1 MLITENELDS
11 WVRGNSTVAQGAIV
25 ELVWRLVSASSPQPK
40 QRRFPLGDSIGQP
53 GPDGVLDAVTPFEPF
68 IPSGLS
74 YWEIGTGLN
83 SAKKATSDY
92 KDLVENVPEEIRQSA
107 TFVFV
112 TPLSGRRDWDFSW
125 KPESQAEWIE
135 SRKKRSDW
143 HDIRVIDGTKLI
155 DWVHQ
160 IPPVELWMAKNMH
173 GNSINHIETPEQRWN
188 ILRTIGSPPPLT
200 AELFL
205 SNRDEACDA
214 LNNVLDG
221 TFAQLK
227 LETRFQDQAID
238 FVAAYFSSLENEKRV
253 EAAGRW
259 IIVSNHSEWHT
270 LVSKQRKLILV
281 ADPSLDLCGDLGTR
295 LIQSA
300 QNSGHT
306 VIYSA
311 PPGGI
316 PSPGTAPLTSPQTSQ
331 IQSALEKAGYNP
343 ERARKMS
350 QHCEGNLGSLLR
362 ILQNL
367 SLLPEWADNTAAS
380 ELAIAELLGSWSDNS
395 DADRSTAESLSGKV
409 YGEWVET
416 MREVTLRSGTPL
428 IQQEGN
434 WKFVARYEGWFS
446 LGARIFDEHLE
457 RLQQV
462 VTTVLSE
469 RDPQFDLPRDERY
482 TANIQGKVLSH
493 SHLLRDGLANSL
505 ALIGS
510 YPEAL
515 TSCSTGK
522 AVNTAAVTVRAILS
536 GASWERWAGLNR
548 LLPLLAEARP
558 EEFLEAIELA
568 LDSDPCP
575 FDRLFSEESGGA
587 TGTTYISGVLWG
599 LETLAWSPDYF
610 NRVVMCLGEL
620 SARDPGGMWN
630 NRPANSLATILLPW
644 MPHTCSLP
652 QQRHAAVIS
661 LLNELPDTGWEL
673 ILSLLPNS
681 RTVSFGTHRPT
692 WRNFIPDDWSKQTT
706 NKKYQED
713 IDFYTQLAISTAKND
728 PAKLEKL
735 IDQSENLTP
744 DSRKQLLFYL
754 DSSDV
759 LNFSEKEKLGLWK
772 RLVNLISKHRR
783 FSNAEWALPNT
794 EIDQIEAV
802 ADKLKSKDP
811 TLFHQR
817 LFVSND
823 FDLFEEDGDYKQQRE
838 NLENRRRAAV
848 REIVLS
854 GGVHAILEFADSVG
868 SPWRVGYSFGSEA
881 SNEME
886 ESLLPASLVT
896 EQENPWSFING
907 FIFNRFSIYGWEWV
921 DQIDTEEWSPDQIG
935 QFLACLPFEEGSWER
950 ASRSLGA
957 DESSYWSRANAN
969 PYDSESGLESAV
981 DKLIE
986 HGRPN
991 AALRCLGKLAYENH
1005 SFDSKLGINALLAS
1019 LSSSNEEI
1027 SVESHQLVDVIK
1039 ALQNNPD
1046 TDQGGLFLVEWAY
1059 LSLLDRF
1066 SKGSPKLLERKLATE
1081 PAFFCEMIQLM
1092 FGSSDDEFTNEESAE
1107 LKKNKAKNAYRLLSE
1122 WRDLP
1127 GCQENGLCDEEF
1139 LQYWL
1144 GEVKKKCK
1152 ETDQFGVA
1160 MSMIGQSFIHAPED
1174 PDGLWIHR
1182 NFAKVLN
1189 TRDNNAMRDGFET
1202 GLYNSRGVSMLDPTG
1217 KPERKLARQY
1227 REKSEFLETAGYLN
1241 LAATIRKLAE
1251 TYEMEADKIRAE
1263 NLT

>member
-1 MLITENELDS
+1 MIINENELDS
-11 WVRGNSTVAQGAIV
+11 WVRANSTVAQGAIV

-40 QRRFPLGDSIGQP
+40 ERRFPLGDSIGQH
-53 GPDGVLDAVTPFEPF
+53 GPDGVLNAVTPFEPF

-74 YWEIGTGLN
+74 YWEIGTGVN
-83 SAKKATSDY
+83 SEKKATSDY
-92 KDLVENVPEEIRQSA
+92 KDLVKYVPRNIRQSA

-125 KPESQAEWIE
+125 KRTSQADWIE
-135 SRKKRSDW
+135 SRKKRNDW

-160 IPPVELWMAKNMH
+160 IPPVELWMIKKMH
-173 GNSINHIETPEQRWN
+173 GNSINHIETLEQRWN

-200 AELFL
+200 TELFL

-227 LETRFQDQAID
+227 LETHFQDQAIA
-238 FVAAYFSSLENEKRV
+238 FVAAYFSSLEDEKRV

-259 IIVSNHSEWHT
+259 IIVSNISAWET
-270 LVSKQRKLILV
+270 LVAQQQKLTLV

-300 QNSGHT
+300 RISGHT

-316 PSPGTAPLTSPQTSQ
+316 PGPGTALLTSPRTSQ
-331 IQSALEKAGYNP
+331 IQNALEKAGYNP

-362 ILQNL
+362 ILQDL

-380 ELAIAELLGSWSDNS
+380 ELAIAELLGSWSDSS
-395 DADRSTAESLSGKV
+395 DADRLTAESLSGKA
-409 YGEWVET
+409 YGEWIGT
-416 MREVTLRSGTPL
+416 MREVTLRPGTPL
-428 IQQEGN
+428 VQHEGN

-446 LGARIFDEHLE
+446 LGTRIFDEHLE

-462 VTTVLSE
+462 ATTVLSE

-482 TANIQGKVLSH
+482 AANIQGKVLSH
-493 SHLLRDGLANSL
+493 SHSLRDGLANSL

-510 YPEAL
+510 HPGAL
-515 TSCSTGK
+515 KSCSTGK
-522 AVNTAAVTVRAILS
+522 AVNTAAATVRAILS

-575 FDRLFSEESGGA
+575 FDRLFSEESGDV
-587 TGTTYISGVLWG
+587 TGTTYISGILWG
-599 LETLAWSPDYF
+599 LETLAWNPDYF
-610 NRVVMCLGEL
+610 NKIVMCLGEL

-630 NRPANSLATILLPW
+630 NRPANSLTTILLPW

-652 QQRHAAVIS
+652 QQRYAVVIS
-661 LLNELPDTGWEL
+661 LLNEFPDTGWEL

-692 WRNFIPDDWSKQTT
+692 WRNFIPDDWPKQPTI
-706 NKKYQED
+706 NEYQED
-713 IDFYTQLAISTAKND
+713 IGFYTKLAISTAKND
-728 PAKLEKL
+728 PAKLEEL
-735 IDQSENLTP
+735 IDFLETMTP
-744 DSRKQLLFYL
+744 ESRKQLLFYL

-772 RLVNLISKHRR
+772 RLVNLISMHRR
-783 FSNAEWALPNT
+783 FSNAKWALPNT
-794 EIDQIEAV
+794 EVVHIESV

-811 TLFHQR
+811 ALFHQR

-838 NLENRRRAAV
+838 NLEKRRRAAV
-848 REIVLS
+848 KEIVLS

-896 EQENPWSFING
+896 EQDNSWSFING
-907 FIFNRFSIYGWEWV
+907 FIFSRFSIYDWKWV
-921 DQIDTEEWSPDQIG
+921 DQISMEQWSPEQIG

-950 ASRSLGA
+950 AGRLLGA
-957 DESSYWSRANAN
+957 DESSYWSRTIVN
-969 PYDSESGLESAV
+969 PYISESNLEFAV
-981 DKLIE
+981 DKLIQ
-986 HGRPN
+986 HGRTN
-991 AALRCLGKLAYENH
+991 EALQCLGKLAYENQP
-1005 SFDSKLGINALLAS
+1005 FDSELGINALLAS
-1019 LSSSNEEI
+1019 LSSSDEEK
-1027 SVESHQLVDVIK
+1027 SVESHQLVHIIN

-1046 TDQGGLFLVEWAY
+1046 TDQDGLFRVEWSY
-1059 LSLLDRF
+1059 LPLLDRF
-1066 SKGSPKLLERKLATE
+1066 SRGSPKLLERKLANE
-1081 PAFFCEMIQLM
+1081 PDFFCKMIGLM
-1092 FGSSDDEFTNEESAE
+1092 FGSSDNEYTNEEPTEINTAM
-1107 LKKNKAKNAYRLLSE
+1107 ATNAYKLLNE

-1127 GCQENGLCDEEF
+1127 GCQENGLCDDDF

-1144 GEVKKKCK
+1144 EEVKKKCK
-1152 ETDQFGVA
+1152 ETDRFEVA

-1189 TRDNNAMRDGFET
+1189 TKDNNAMRDGFET

-1217 KPERKLARQY
+1217 KPERELACQY
-1227 REKSEFLETAGYLN
+1227 REKSKFLETAGYSN